1 MKQPLLSLSFCGLL
15 LALAGAPAW
24 AQQPAPPVLSPAP
37 VAPAPATV
45 PAVAPLADDPYL
57 LGRSYRVETLQG
69 TTFTGTLVSMSLTK
83 LEFET
88 PEMGPVS
95 LERAQIRRAELQGP
109 VVAGVKPGYFDIGNG
124 NRLFFAPTGRGLRK
138 GENTLQVISLYLVGA
153 NFGLTDNIS
162 FGGYVSLIPG
172 LDISN
177 QFIALTPKISFP
189 VSDKLHV
196 GVGALYLRIP
206 TFDAF
211 DRAYGAG
218 ILYGAATYGSADNNV
233 TAGLGYG
240 FFEGEIGSTPIL
252 QVGGQ
257 KRVSRRVS
265 LISENYVVLNSRAGI
280 GGLYGA
286 KINWRRTSLGL
297 GALYAYSFGYEEK
310 YSGQT
315 FYYGGSGFT
324 TYILPAYIDFTFRFG
339 KAAK

>member
-1 MKQPLLSLSFCGLL
+1 MKQPLLSLSFYGLL
-15 LALAGAPAW
+15 LTLAGAPAW

-37 VAPAPATV
+37 VVPAPAVV
-45 PAVAPLADDPYL
+45 PVVVPLVDDPYL

-69 TTFTGTLVSMSLTK
+69 TAFTGTLVSMSLTK

-88 PEMGPVS
+88 QEMGHVS
-95 LERAQIRRAELQGP
+95 LERVQIRRAELQGP
-109 VVAGVKPGYFDIGNG
+109 VAVGVKPGYFDIGNG

-138 GENTLQVISLYLVGA
+138 GENTLQVISLYFVGA

-211 DRAYGAG
+211 DRAYGVG

-240 FFEGEIGSTPIL
+240 FFEGKIGSTPIL
-252 QVGGQ
+252 QMGGQ
-257 KRVSRRVS
+257 KRVSRRIS
-265 LISENYVVLNSRAGI
+265 LISENYVVLDSHAGI

-297 GALYAYSFGYEEK
+297 GALYVYSFGYEEK

-315 FYYGGSGFT
+315 FYYGASGFT

-339 KAAK
+339 KATK